1 MPFYRAIA
9 ALTDAASRSYAWPV
23 TPDTRYAL
31 AGDVH
36 IAYQVLGEGP
46 VDVVLADQWFSNM
59 DGQWDV
65 PPLAEFRRR
74 LASFSRLIM
83 FDRRGMGLSDPV
95 AIESLPSLD
104 AWMDDLRAVMGA
116 TSSDRAALIANIGG
130 AITSLVFA
138 ATHPDRLSS
147 LVIVDGFARARSAP
161 DYPVGVSAEVAERQ
175 LGQIEPNWG
184 RGLMLDAFAP
194 TMRAVPGL
202 RETWARF
209 ERMATSPG
217 SARAIVGWIFGS
229 DVREFLPTIRVPTLV
244 IQHPEGMVF
253 PPALGRYVAE
263 HIPGAKYVELPGPD
277 QLIWGGDQAR
287 TVAEIQE
294 FITGVRPMH
303 PTDRVLAT
311 VLFTDIVDST
321 RRAAKLGD
329 HAWRELLGTF
339 ERSAGQVVAA
349 ASGRLIKSTGDG
361 ILATFDGPARG
372 VRAARELSV
381 RARELDLPI
390 RAGLHAG
397 EVEVSDDD
405 VAGLAVHIGAR
416 VANLAGADE
425 VLVTSTVMEL
435 VIGSGIEFED
445 RGSRVLKGI
454 PGRWRLFA
462 VVNR

>member
-1 MPFYRAIA
+1 VIPE
-9 ALTDAASRSYAWPV
+9 
-23 TPDTRYAL
+23 TRYAR
-31 AGDVH
+31 AGDIH
-36 IAYQVLGEGP
+36 IAYQLLGEGRP
-46 VDVVLADQWFSNM
+46 VDVVLADMWFSNM

-74 LASFSRLIM
+74 LESFSRLIM

-95 AIESLPSLD
+95 AIQSLPSLD
-104 AWMDDLRAVMGA
+104 AWMDDLRAVMSA
-116 TSSDRAALIANIGG
+116 ARSERAALIANIGG

-138 ATHPDRLSS
+138 ASHPDRLSS
-147 LVIVDGFARARSAP
+147 LVIVDGFARVRSAP
-161 DYPVGVSAEVAERQ
+161 DYPAGMPDERVERD
-175 LGQIEPNWG
+175 LDLIEPNWG
-184 RGLMLDAFAP
+184 RGLMLDIFAP
-194 TMRAVPGL
+194 SMRGVLGL

-217 SARAIVGWIFGS
+217 SARAIVGWIFDS
-229 DVREFLPTIRVPTLV
+229 DVRAFLPTISVPTLV
-244 IQHPEGMVF
+244 IQHPEGRVF
-253 PPALGRYVAE
+253 PPALGRYLAE

-277 QLIWGGDQAR
+277 QLVWAGDQAR

-321 RRAAKLGD
+321 RRAAELGD
-329 HAWRELLGTF
+329 HAWHELLAKHD
-339 ERSAGQVVAA
+339 RLARRVVSEG
-349 ASGRLIKSTGDG
+349 SGRVIKSTGDG

-372 VRAARELSV
+372 VQAARELSV

-397 EVEVSDDD
+397 EVEVSDGD

-416 VANLAGADE
+416 VANLASADE
-425 VLVTSTVMEL
+425 VLVTSTVKEL
-435 VIGSGIEFED
+435 VIGSHIEFED
-445 RGSRVLKGI
+445 RGSRVLKGV

-462 VVNR
+462 VTNR

>member
-1 MPFYRAIA
+1 VTTDTAPRAYS
-9 ALTDAASRSYAWPV
+9 ASVAPE
-23 TPDTRYAL
+23 TRYTR

-46 VDVVLADQWFSNM
+46 VDVVLADMWFSNM

-74 LASFSRLIM
+74 LATFSRLIM

-95 AIESLPSLD
+95 AIQSLPSLD
-104 AWMDDLRAVMGA
+104 AWMDDLRAVMKAVG
-116 TSSDRAALIANIGG
+116 SDRAALVANIGG

-138 ATHPDRLSS
+138 ASHPDSLSS

-161 DYPVGVSAEVAERQ
+161 DYPIGASDAEMERQ
-175 LGQIEPNWG
+175 LGTIEPNWG
-184 RGLMLDAFAP
+184 SGLMLNFFAP
-194 TMRAVPGL
+194 SMRGVPGL
-202 RETWARF
+202 RDAWARF
-209 ERMATSPG
+209 ERIATSPG
-217 SARAIVGWIFGS
+217 SARAIVGWIYGS
-229 DVREFLPTIRVPTLV
+229 DVRAFLPTIRVPTLV
-244 IQHPEGMVF
+244 IQHPEAQIF

-277 QLIWGGDQAR
+277 QLIWAGDQAR

-294 FITGVRPMH
+294 FITGVRPVH

-321 RRAAKLGD
+321 RRAAELGD
-329 HAWRELLGTF
+329 HAWHELLAKHD
-339 ERSAGQVVAA
+339 RLARRVVSEG
-349 ASGRLIKSTGDG
+349 SGRVIKSTGDG

-372 VRAARELSV
+372 VQAAHELSV

-416 VANLAGADE
+416 VASLASADE
-425 VLVTSTVMEL
+425 VLVTSTVKEL
-435 VIGSGIEFED
+435 VIGSQIDFED
-445 RGSRVLKGI
+445 RGSRVLKGV

-462 VVNR
+462 VTNP

>member
-1 MPFYRAIA
+1 MVAR
-9 ALTDAASRSYAWPV
+9 RSYARLV
-23 TPDTRYAL
+23 TPETRYAR

-36 IAYQVLGEGP
+36 IAYQLLGEGP

-95 AIESLPSLD
+95 AIQSLPSLD
-104 AWMDDLRAVMGA
+104 AWMDDLRAAMTA
-116 TSSDRAALIANIGG
+116 ASSDRAALIANIGG

-138 ATHPDRLSS
+138 ASHPDRLSS
-147 LVIVDGFARARSAP
+147 LVIVDGFARVRSAP
-161 DYPVGVSAEVAERQ
+161 GYPAGRPDEEVERQ
-175 LGQIEPNWG
+175 LDLIELNWG
-184 RGLMLDAFAP
+184 RGLQLDIFAP
-194 TMRAVPGL
+194 SMRGVPGL

-209 ERMATSPG
+209 ERIATSPG
-217 SARAIVGWIFGS
+217 SARAIVGWILDS
-229 DVREFLPTIRVPTLV
+229 DVRAFLPTISVPTLV
-244 IQHPEGMVF
+244 IQHPEGRVF
-253 PPALGRYVAE
+253 PPALGRYLAE

-277 QLIWGGDQAR
+277 QLVWAGDQAR

-321 RRAAKLGD
+321 RRAAELGD
-329 HAWRELLGTF
+329 HAWHELLAKHD
-339 ERSAGQVVAA
+339 RLARRVVSEG
-349 ASGRLIKSTGDG
+349 SGRVIKSTGDG

-372 VRAARELSV
+372 VQAARELSV

-397 EVEVSDDD
+397 EVEVSDGD

-416 VANLAGADE
+416 VANLASADE
-425 VLVTSTVMEL
+425 VLVTSTVKEL
-435 VIGSGIEFED
+435 VIGSQIEFED
-445 RGSRVLKGI
+445 RGSRVLKGV

-462 VVNR
+462 VMNR

>member
-1 MPFYRAIA
+1 VIPE
-9 ALTDAASRSYAWPV
+9 
-23 TPDTRYAL
+23 TRYTR

-36 IAYQVLGEGP
+36 IAYQVLGEGL

-95 AIESLPSLD
+95 AIQSLPSLD
-104 AWMDDLRAVMGA
+104 AWMDDLRAVMDA
-116 TSSDRAALIANIGG
+116 ASSDRAGLIANIGG

-138 ATHPDRLSS
+138 ASHPDRLSS
-147 LVIVDGFARARSAP
+147 LVIVDGFARFRSAP
-161 DYPVGVSAEVAERQ
+161 DYQIGASDEEAERQ
-175 LGQIEPNWG
+175 LGKLETNWG
-184 RGLMLDAFAP
+184 RGLMLDLFAP
-194 TMRAVPGL
+194 SMRGIAGL

-217 SARAIVGWIFGS
+217 SARAIVGWILGS
-229 DVREFLPTIRVPTLV
+229 DVREFLPTIHVPTLV
-244 IQHPEGMVF
+244 IQHPEGKVF
-253 PPALGRYVAE
+253 SPTLGRYLAE
-263 HIPGAKYVELPGPD
+263 HIPDAKYVELPGPD
-277 QLIWGGDQAR
+277 QFIWGGDQAR

-303 PTDRVLAT
+303 ATDRVLAT

-321 RRAAKLGD
+321 RRAAELGD
-329 HAWRELLGTF
+329 HDWRELLETF
-339 ERSAGQVVAA
+339 ERLSRQVVAA

-381 RARELDLPI
+381 RSGELGLPI
-390 RAGLHAG
+390 RAGLHTG
-397 EVEVSDDD
+397 EVEVTDND

-416 VANLAGADE
+416 VASLSSADE
-425 VLVTSTVMEL
+425 VLVTSTVKEL
-435 VIGSGIEFED
+435 VIGSEIEFED
-445 RGSRVLKGI
+445 RGSRALKGVQ
-454 PGRWRLFA
+454 GRWRLFA
-462 VVNR
+462 VTKS

>member
-1 MPFYRAIA
+1 VQHPEI
-9 ALTDAASRSYAWPV
+9 V
-23 TPDTRYAL
+23 TPETRYTR
-31 AGDVH
+31 AGEVH

-46 VDVVLADQWFSNM
+46 VDIVLADQWFSNM

-95 AIESLPSLD
+95 AIQSLPSLE
-104 AWMDDLRAVMGA
+104 AWMDDLRAVLTA
-116 TSSDRAALIANIGG
+116 ARSDRAALIANIGG

-138 ATHPDRLSS
+138 ASHPDRLRS
-147 LVIVDGFARARSAP
+147 LVIVDGFARVRSAP
-161 DYPVGVSAEVAERQ
+161 DYSAGMRDEQVERMLEQ
-175 LGQIEPNWG
+175 VEPSWG
-184 RGLMLDAFAP
+184 RGLMLDIFAP
-194 TMRAVPGL
+194 SMRGLPGL
-202 RETWARF
+202 RDSWARF

-217 SARAIVGWIFGS
+217 SARAIVGWIMDS
-229 DVREFLPTIRVPTLV
+229 DVRAFLPTISVPTLV
-244 IQHPEGMVF
+244 IQHPEGRTF
-253 PPALGRYVAE
+253 PPALGRYLAE
-263 HIPGAKYVELPGPD
+263 QIPGARYVELPGPD

-321 RRAAKLGD
+321 KRAARLGD
-329 HAWRELLGTF
+329 HAWRELLASF
-339 ERSAGQVVAA
+339 ERVAGQVVAA

-361 ILATFDGPARG
+361 ILATFDGPARA
-372 VRAARELSV
+372 VQAASELSV
-381 RARELDLPI
+381 RSRELDLPI

-397 EVEVSDDD
+397 EVEVRDGD

-416 VANLAGADE
+416 VADLASPDE
-425 VLVTSTVMEL
+425 VLVTSTVKEL
-435 VIGSGIEFED
+435 VIGSGIDFED
-445 RGSRVLKGI
+445 RGSRVLKGV

-462 VVNR
+462 VTNR

>member
-1 MPFYRAIA
+1 MLNPM
-9 ALTDAASRSYAWPV
+9 
-23 TPDTRYAL
+23 TPETRYAR

-36 IAYQVLGEGP
+36 IGYQVLGEGP

-65 PPLAEFRRR
+65 PPLAELRRR

-95 AIESLPSLD
+95 AIQSLPSLD
-104 AWMDDLRAVMGA
+104 AWMDDLRAVMTAAG
-116 TSSDRAALIANIGG
+116 TDRAALIANIGG

-138 ATHPDRLSS
+138 ASHPDRLSS
-147 LVIVDGFARARSAP
+147 LVIADGFARVRRAP
-161 DYPVGVSAEVAERQ
+161 DYPIGVPDEMVER
-175 LGQIEPNWG
+175 LLDQIEPNWG
-184 RGLMLDAFAP
+184 RGLQLDMFAP
-194 TMRAVPGL
+194 TMRGVSGL

-217 SARAIVGWIFGS
+217 SARAIVGWILDS
-229 DVREFLPTIRVPTLV
+229 DVRAFLPTISVPTLV
-244 IQHPEGMVF
+244 IQHPEGRVF
-253 PPALGRYVAE
+253 PPALGRYLAE

-277 QLIWGGDQAR
+277 QLIWGGDQVR

-303 PTDRVLAT
+303 QTDRVLAT

-321 RRAAKLGD
+321 RRAAELGD
-329 HAWRELLGTF
+329 HAWRELL
-339 ERSAGQVVAA
+339 EKHDRLSRRVVTAE
-349 ASGRLIKSTGDG
+349 SGRVIKSTGDG
-361 ILATFDGPARG
+361 ILATFDRPARA

-397 EVEVSDDD
+397 EVEVTDGD
-405 VAGLAVHIGAR
+405 VAGLAVHVGAR
-416 VANLAGADE
+416 VASLASADE
-425 VLVTSTVMEL
+425 VLVTSTVKEL
-435 VIGSGIEFED
+435 VVGSGIDFKD
-445 RGSRVLKGI
+445 RGSRALKGV
-454 PGRWRLFA
+454 PERWRLFA
-462 VVNR
+462 VTNR

>member
-1 MPFYRAIA
+1 M
-9 ALTDAASRSYAWPV
+9 
-23 TPDTRYAL
+23 TPETRYAR

-36 IAYQVLGEGP
+36 IAHQLLGEGP
-46 VDVVLADQWFSNM
+46 VDIVLADQWFSNM

-65 PPLAEFRRR
+65 PPLAEFRRK

-95 AIESLPSLD
+95 AIQALPSLD
-104 AWMDDLRAVMGA
+104 AWMDDLRAVMDA
-116 TSSDRAALIANIGG
+116 SSSDRAALIANIGG

-138 ATHPDRLSS
+138 ASHPDRLSS
-147 LVIVDGFARARSAP
+147 LVIVDGFARVRSAP
-161 DYPVGVSAEVAERQ
+161 DYPIGASAEEVERL
-175 LGQIEPNWG
+175 LGQIEQNWG

-194 TMRAVPGL
+194 TMRGSPGL

-217 SARAIVGWIFGS
+217 SAQAIVGWIF
-229 DVREFLPTIRVPTLV
+229 DADIRAFLPTISVPTLV
-244 IQHPEGMVF
+244 IQHPEGKVF

-263 HIPGAKYVELPGPD
+263 HIPDAKYVELPGPD
-277 QLIWGGDQAR
+277 QLIWAGDQVR

-303 PTDRVLAT
+303 PADRVLAT

-321 RRAAKLGD
+321 GRAAELGD
-329 HAWRELLGTF
+329 HAWRELLGKHDRLARRAVNA
-339 ERSAGQVVAA
+339 E
-349 ASGRLIKSTGDG
+349 SGRVIKSTGDG
-361 ILATFDGPARG
+361 ILATFDGPARA
-372 VRAARELSV
+372 VRAARDLSV
-381 RARELDLPI
+381 GARELDTPV

-397 EVEVSDDD
+397 EIEILEGD

-416 VANLAGADE
+416 VAGLASPNE
-425 VLVTSTVMEL
+425 ILVTSTVKEL

-445 RGSRVLKGI
+445 RGSRVLRGV

-462 VVNR
+462 VADS

>member
-1 MPFYRAIA
+1 VIPE
-9 ALTDAASRSYAWPV
+9 
-23 TPDTRYAL
+23 TRYTR
-31 AGDVH
+31 AGDLH
-36 IAYQVLGEGP
+36 IAYQVFGEGR

-74 LASFSRLIM
+74 LASFGRLIM

-95 AIESLPSLD
+95 AIQSLPSLD
-104 AWMDDLRAVMGA
+104 AWMDDLRAVMDA
-116 TSSDRAALIANIGG
+116 ASSDRAALIANIGG

-138 ATHPDRLSS
+138 ASHPDRLTS
-147 LVIVDGFARARSAP
+147 LVIVDGFARVGSAP
-161 DYPVGVSAEVAERQ
+161 DYPAGLPAEAVERL
-175 LGQIEPNWG
+175 LGQIEPSWG
-184 RGLMLDAFAP
+184 RGLQLDIFAP
-194 TMRAVPGL
+194 SMRGVPGL

-217 SARAIVGWIFGS
+217 SARAIVGWILGS

-244 IQHPEGMVF
+244 IQHPEGIVF
-253 PPALGRYVAE
+253 PSALGRYLAE
-263 HIPGAKYVELPGPD
+263 HIPGAKYVELAGPD

-303 PTDRVLAT
+303 PTDRILAT

-321 RRAAKLGD
+321 RRAATLGD

-339 ERSAGQVVAA
+339 ERLSGQVIAA

-361 ILATFDGPARG
+361 ILAIFDGPARG

-381 RARELDLPI
+381 RSRELDLPI

-416 VANLAGADE
+416 VANLASTDE
-425 VLVTSTVMEL
+425 VLVTSTVKEL

-445 RGSRVLKGI
+445 RGSRALKGV
-454 PGRWRLFA
+454 PGRWRLF
-462 VVNR
+462 VVTKS

>member
-1 MPFYRAIA
+1 
-9 ALTDAASRSYAWPV
+9 V
-23 TPDTRYAL
+23 TPETRYAR
-31 AGDVH
+31 AGNMH
-36 IAYQVLGEGP
+36 IAYQLLGEGP

-95 AIESLPSLD
+95 AIQSLPSLD
-104 AWMDDLRAVMGA
+104 AWMDDLRAVMDA
-116 TSSDRAALIANIGG
+116 ASSDRAALIANIGG

-138 ATHPDRLSS
+138 ASHPDRLNS
-147 LVIVDGFARARSAP
+147 LVIVDGFARVRSGR
-161 DYPVGVSAEVAERQ
+161 DYPIGMSAEEAERQ

-194 TMRAVPGL
+194 TMRALPGL

-217 SARAIVGWIFGS
+217 SARAIVGWIFAS
-229 DVREFLPTIRVPTLV
+229 DVRAFLPTISVPTLV
-244 IQHPEGMVF
+244 IQHPEGRMF
-253 PPALGRYVAE
+253 PPALGQYLAE
-263 HIPGAKYVELPGPD
+263 NIPDAKYVEMPGPD

-321 RRAAKLGD
+321 RRAAGLGD
-329 HAWRELLGTF
+329 HDWRELLGKHDTLA
-339 ERSAGQVVAA
+339 RQVVRAE
-349 ASGRLIKSTGDG
+349 SGRVIKSTGDG
-361 ILATFDGPARG
+361 ILATFDGPARA

-397 EVEVSDDD
+397 EVELSDGD

-416 VANLAGADE
+416 VANLASADE
-425 VLVTSTVMEL
+425 VLVTSTVKEL
-435 VIGSGIEFED
+435 VIGSGIDFED
-445 RGSRVLKGI
+445 RGSRVLKGV

-462 VVNR
+462 VTSR

>member
-1 MPFYRAIA
+1 
-9 ALTDAASRSYAWPV
+9 V
-23 TPDTRYAL
+23 TPETRYAR

-46 VDVVLADQWFSNM
+46 VDIVLADMWFSNM

-83 FDRRGMGLSDPV
+83 FDRRGMGVSDPV
-95 AIESLPSLD
+95 SIESLPSLD
-104 AWMDDLRAVMGA
+104 AWMDDLLAVMTA
-116 TSSDRAALIANIGG
+116 ASSDRAALIANIGG
-130 AITSLVFA
+130 AITSLMFA
-138 ATHPDRLSS
+138 ASHPDRLSS
-147 LVIVDGFARARSAP
+147 LVVVDGFARAPRAP
-161 DYPVGVSAEVAERQ
+161 DYPIGMAAEVAERQ
-175 LGQIEPNWG
+175 LAQIEPAWG

-194 TMRAVPGL
+194 STRAVPGL

-217 SARAIVGWIFGS
+217 SARAIVGWIFDS
-229 DVREFLPTIRVPTLV
+229 DVRAFLPTISVPTLV
-244 IQHPEGMVF
+244 IQHPEGKMF
-253 PPALGRYVAE
+253 PPALGQYLAE
-263 HIPGAKYVELPGPD
+263 NIPDAKYVEMPGPD

-303 PTDRVLAT
+303 AIDRVLAT

-321 RRAAKLGD
+321 PRAARLGD
-329 HAWRELLGTF
+329 HAWRELLGRF
-339 ERSAGQVVAA
+339 ERLAGQVVTA

-361 ILATFDGPARG
+361 ILATFDRPARG
-372 VRAARELSV
+372 VQAARELSV

-390 RAGLHAG
+390 RAGLHTG
-397 EVEVSDDD
+397 EVEVSSDD

-416 VANLAGADE
+416 VANLASADE
-425 VLVTSTVMEL
+425 VLVTSTVKEL
-435 VIGSGIEFED
+435 VIGSQIDFED
-445 RGSRVLKGI
+445 RGSRVLKGV
-454 PGRWRLFA
+454 PGRWRVFA
-462 VVNR
+462 VTSP

>member
-1 MPFYRAIA
+1 
-9 ALTDAASRSYAWPV
+9 V
-23 TPDTRYAL
+23 TPETRYAR
-31 AGDVH
+31 AGEVH

-95 AIESLPSLD
+95 AIQSLPSLD
-104 AWMDDLRAVMGA
+104 AWMDDLRAVMTAA
-116 TSSDRAALIANIGG
+116 TSHRAALIANIGG

-138 ATHPDRLSS
+138 ASHPDRLSS
-147 LVIVDGFARARSAP
+147 LVIVDGFARVRRAP
-161 DYPVGVSAEVAERQ
+161 DYLAGMPDEVAEKQ
-175 LGQIEPNWG
+175 LSLIEPSWG
-184 RGLMLDAFAP
+184 RGLMLDVFAP
-194 TMRAVPGL
+194 SMRGVPGL

-229 DVREFLPTIRVPTLV
+229 DVRAFLPTISVPTLV
-244 IQHPEGMVF
+244 IQHPDGKTF
-253 PPALGRYVAE
+253 PPALGRYLAE
-263 HIPGAKYVELPGPD
+263 HIPGAKYIELPGPD

-321 RRAAKLGD
+321 KRAASVGD

-339 ERSAGQVVAA
+339 ERVAGQVVAA

-361 ILATFDGPARG
+361 ILATFDRPARG
-372 VRAARELSV
+372 VQAASELSV
-381 RARELDLPI
+381 RSRELDLPI

-397 EVEVSDDD
+397 EIEIGDGD

-416 VANLAGADE
+416 VADLASPDE
-425 VLVTSTVMEL
+425 VLVTSTVKEL
-435 VIGSGIEFED
+435 VIGSGIDFED
-445 RGSRVLKGI
+445 RGSRVLKGV

-462 VVNR
+462 VANR

>member
-1 MPFYRAIA
+1 MPSRGMAR
-9 ALTDAASRSYAWPV
+9 RSYAGLV
-23 TPDTRYAL
+23 TPETRYAR
-31 AGDVH
+31 AGNMH
-36 IAYQVLGEGP
+36 IAYQLLGEGP

-95 AIESLPSLD
+95 AIQSLPSLD
-104 AWMDDLRAVMGA
+104 AWMDDLRAVMDA
-116 TSSDRAALIANIGG
+116 ASSDRAALIANIGG

-138 ATHPDRLSS
+138 ASHPDRLNS
-147 LVIVDGFARARSAP
+147 LVIVDGFARVRSGP
-161 DYPVGVSAEVAERQ
+161 DYPIGMSAEEGERQ
-175 LGQIEPNWG
+175 LGHIEPNWG

-217 SARAIVGWIFGS
+217 SARAIVGWIFDS
-229 DVREFLPTIRVPTLV
+229 DVRAFLPTISVPTLV
-244 IQHPEGMVF
+244 IQHPEGRMF
-253 PPALGRYVAE
+253 PPALGQYLAE
-263 HIPGAKYVELPGPD
+263 NIPDAKYVEMPGPD

-321 RRAAKLGD
+321 RRAAELGD
-329 HAWRELLGTF
+329 HDWRELLGKHDTLA
-339 ERSAGQVVAA
+339 RQVVTAE
-349 ASGRLIKSTGDG
+349 SGRVIKSTGDG
-361 ILATFDGPARG
+361 ILATFDGPARA
-372 VRAARELSV
+372 VRAARELSD

-397 EVEVSDDD
+397 EVELSDGD

-416 VANLAGADE
+416 VANLASADE
-425 VLVTSTVMEL
+425 VLVTSTVKEL
-435 VIGSGIEFED
+435 VIGSGIDFED
-445 RGSRVLKGI
+445 RGSRVLKGV

-462 VVNR
+462 VTSR

>member
-1 MPFYRAIA
+1 VVPE
-9 ALTDAASRSYAWPV
+9 
-23 TPDTRYAL
+23 TRYTR

-36 IAYQVLGEGP
+36 IAYQVLGEGR

-95 AIESLPSLD
+95 AIQSLPSLD
-104 AWMDDLRAVMGA
+104 AWMDDLRAVMA
-116 TSSDRAALIANIGG
+116 AASSDRAALIANIGG

-138 ATHPDRLSS
+138 ASHPDRLSS
-147 LVIVDGFARARSAP
+147 LVIVDGFARFRSAP
-161 DYPVGVSAEVAERQ
+161 DYSIGASDEEAERQ
-175 LGQIEPNWG
+175 VGKIEANWG
-184 RGLMLDAFAP
+184 RGLMLDLFAP
-194 TMRAVPGL
+194 SMRGVAGL

-209 ERMATSPG
+209 ERTATSPG
-217 SARAIVGWIFGS
+217 SARAIVDWILGS

-244 IQHPEGMVF
+244 IQHPEGKVF
-253 PPALGRYVAE
+253 PPTFGRYLAE
-263 HIPGAKYVELPGPD
+263 HIQAAKYVELPGPD

-303 PTDRVLAT
+303 PTDRILAT

-321 RRAAKLGD
+321 RRAAELGD
-329 HAWRELLGTF
+329 HAWRELLETF
-339 ERSAGQVVAA
+339 ERLSRQVVTE
-349 ASGRLIKSTGDG
+349 ASGRVIKSTGDG

-381 RARELDLPI
+381 RSGELGLPI

-397 EVEVSDDD
+397 EVEVSDND

-416 VANLAGADE
+416 VANLASADE
-425 VLVTSTVMEL
+425 VLVTSTVKEL
-435 VIGSGIEFED
+435 VIGSEIEFED
-445 RGSRVLKGI
+445 RGSRALKGVQ
-454 PGRWRLFA
+454 GRWRLFA
-462 VVNR
+462 VTKR